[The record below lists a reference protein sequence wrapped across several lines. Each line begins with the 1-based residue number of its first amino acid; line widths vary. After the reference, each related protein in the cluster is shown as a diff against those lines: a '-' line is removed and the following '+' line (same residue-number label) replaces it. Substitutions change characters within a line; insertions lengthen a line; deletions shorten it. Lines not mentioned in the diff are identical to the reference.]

1 MNLKPEEKRKLNANA
16 KQDAE
21 KQNAEKQNAEKPN
34 AEKPNIEP
42 KKQRNA
48 KSELFFYINRQIYYY
63 NHIYF

>member
-1 MNLKPEEKRKLNANA
+1 MVAKKQDAKKPKPKKPNEKA
-16 KQDAE
+16 KQDA
-21 KQNAEKQNAEKPN
+21 KQDAKQEAKQEAK
-34 AEKPNIEP
+34 P